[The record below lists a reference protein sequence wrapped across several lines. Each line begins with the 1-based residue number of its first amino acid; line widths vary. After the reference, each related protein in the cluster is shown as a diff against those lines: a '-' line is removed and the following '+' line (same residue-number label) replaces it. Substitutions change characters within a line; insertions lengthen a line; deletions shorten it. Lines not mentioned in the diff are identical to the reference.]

1 MATTTNVNSAYNG
14 ALAGEILVEA
24 FKKSDTIEKGA
35 ITVLP
40 NNIGTGYLPRLEYGA
55 ELQDYS
61 CGFDPAGDVDYT
73 DVEVVMKKFKIDHE
87 LCKDEFRQTFQAQA
101 SGLFGANSD
110 IPQSIQDAILAA
122 IVENLGVKVDNFIW
136 NSPQGLKAKL
146 TADGDFIDVQST
158 SLTKANVVG
167 EMEKVYN
174 AIPEEIIE
182 SQDLVIVV
190 SPKVARL
197 YKQAQTEQGLNTTVG
212 DKPLD
217 YLGVPVISI
226 GALSGDVM
234 FSYRVKNLGFL
245 TGLESDL
252 NQVSVLD
259 MDATDLSGTI
269 RTKTV
274 LEMGTGFTFSKEIV
288 WYGDFQVGPGLD

>member
-1 MATTTNVNSAYNG
+1 MATTTNVNAGYNG

-24 FKKSDTIEKGA
+24 FKKSDTIQKGA

-55 ELQDYS
+55 ELQDYT

-110 IPQSIQDAILAA
+110 IPTSIQDAILAA
-122 IVENLGVKVDNFIW
+122 IVENLGAKVDNFIW
-136 NSPQGLKAKL
+136 NTSTFGLKAKL
-146 TADGDFIDVQST
+146 TADDDYIEVQNV
-158 SLTKANVVG
+158 SLTKANVVAQ
-167 EMEKVYN
+167 MERVYN
-174 AIPEEIIE
+174 EIPEAIIE
-182 SQDLVIVV
+182 SEDLVIVV

-197 YKQAQTEQGLNTTVG
+197 YKQAQTEQGDNTTVG

-226 GALSGDVM
+226 GALSGDEM
-234 FSYRVKNLGFL
+234 FAYRVKNLGFL

-252 NQVSVLD
+252 NQVSVKD
-259 MDATDLSGTI
+259 MDESDLSGTI
-269 RTKTV
+269 RTKVV
-274 LEMGTGFTFSKEIV
+274 LEMGVGFSFSEEIV
-288 WYGDFQVGPGLD
+288 WYGDFA

>member
-1 MATTTNVNSAYNG
+1 MATTTNVNAGYNG

-24 FKKSDTIEKGA
+24 FKKSDTINKGA

-101 SGLFGANSD
+101 SGLFAANSD
-110 IPQSIQDAILAA
+110 IPLSIQDAILAA
-122 IVENLGVKVDNFIW
+122 IVENLGSKVDSFIW
-136 NSPQGLKAKL
+136 NNATLGLKAKL
-146 TADGDFIDVQST
+146 TADGDYIEVQNV
-158 SLTKANVVG
+158 SLTKANVVAQ
-167 EMEKVYN
+167 MERVYDE
-174 AIPEEIIE
+174 IPEAIIE
-182 SQDLVIVV
+182 SEDLVIAV

-226 GALSGDVM
+226 GALSGDEM
-234 FSYRVKNLGFL
+234 FAYRVKNLGFL

-252 NQVSVLD
+252 NQVSVKD
-259 MDATDLSGTI
+259 MDESDLSGTI
-269 RTKTV
+269 RTKVV
-274 LEMGTGFTFSKEIV
+274 LEMGAGFSFAEEIV
-288 WYGDFQVGPGLD
+288 WYGDFA